1 MSFEASAIAV
11 PERAAARSGERERT
25 ATFVALGLI
34 TALAIVLRFA
44 LFAKVQANPFYDAAV
59 RSMGQ
64 SWHNFFFGAYEPG
77 GQVAIDKTPV
87 DLWLQVASTKL
98 FGFSST
104 ALRLPEAIAGTLA
117 VPLLFDTVR
126 RIFGRPAGLASAAVL
141 AVLPVAVLT
150 ARSDTMDS
158 VMMAL
163 SVAALWMLIR
173 FVEGQR
179 LRWLLVAAAG
189 LVARASQTRRALPLI
204 PAGGVLGLAFN
215 VKLFEALIA
224 VPALVALALLAGE
237 LPLRRRLAQLA
248 GAGVA
253 FAGVG
258 LSWVTAASLLPGR
271 HPWPIGSTNGG
282 VWNVLFVFNGVDRV
296 QVRPTPALAALDPAG
311 PARLFSLHGA
321 QHGLLIGSTLIAAL
335 LVGVAALAEATP
347 RLLARRA
354 TLRGRLQRA
363 GVVWIA
369 VWLGAGVVLF
379 SEMGR
384 LHSRYLEA
392 MTPAIAAAAGVGVTA
407 LASRS
412 RRHALP
418 ALLLIVAAAVSAAI
432 ALHISAAPPA
442 AVIIAVAGIAIAATG
457 LAVRRSPRRLAT
469 APALLAVG
477 ALVAV
482 LAAPTAGAIHVVRQG
497 SSNSGRPGAM
507 PAATLGPLSRYL
519 RAHQGGARYEV
530 ASSAVAKAGPL
541 IARDG
546 RPVLMLT
553 SLYDRPLLTP
563 AQLSSH
569 VRRGDVRY
577 VLLGSGTCSRRC
589 PGVVRWAMTHA
600 RDVSRQAGLAHPG
613 LLYRFTGAR

>member
-158 VMMAL
+158 LMML
-163 SVAALWMLIR
+163 
-173 FVEGQR
+173 
-179 LRWLLVAAAG
+179 LLVAAGA
-189 LVARASQTRRALPLI
+189 VH
-204 PAGGVLGLAFN
+204 GLAFN